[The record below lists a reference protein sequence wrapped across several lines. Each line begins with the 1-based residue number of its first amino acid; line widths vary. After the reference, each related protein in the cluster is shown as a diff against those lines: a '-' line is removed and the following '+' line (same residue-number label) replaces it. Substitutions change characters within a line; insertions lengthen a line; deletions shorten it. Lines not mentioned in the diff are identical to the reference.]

1 MPSRSFSCP
10 TELAGLYRQA
20 RTLPGADFAAAAFA
34 WLCSRL
40 PFDAGTLVTSFVDRP
55 AYVDAHFHGIAD
67 PAATLESWSRVQH
80 LDSLSPLLLAN
91 PLRAQRQDIDDPR
104 IAGEHHAP
112 LREHLARFRFTYS
125 ICIAVQVDDG
135 RGMTVL
141 ILVRHENGSRFAADE
156 LQQMEQLAPHLA
168 EASAINRGM
177 ALLRSP
183 QLGIDQIP
191 LALADAG
198 GALVQT
204 TAAFVR
210 LFWNG
215 QAPQTTQ
222 LDAECLDAIRRGGRW
237 PLPDGIHVLRAERE
251 ADGWLLRVQPGSRL
265 DCLSARECTIAGLFA
280 DGASYKQIAQQLRL
294 APATV
299 RNHLQKIYAK
309 LGVKHRVELIAAIGT
324 GKSAPG

>member
-104 IAGEHHAP
+104 IAGERHAP

-141 ILVRHENGSRFAADE
+141 ILVRHENGSRFAAC
-156 LQQMEQLAPHLA
+156 
-168 EASAINRGM
+168 
-177 ALLRSP
+177 LLYTSP
-183 QLGIDQIP
+183 SPRD
-191 LALADAG
+191 
-198 GALVQT
+198 
-204 TAAFVR
+204 
-210 LFWNG
+210 
-215 QAPQTTQ
+215 
-222 LDAECLDAIRRGGRW
+222 
-237 PLPDGIHVLRAERE
+237 
-251 ADGWLLRVQPGSRL
+251 
-265 DCLSARECTIAGLFA
+265 
-280 DGASYKQIAQQLRL
+280 
-294 APATV
+294 
-299 RNHLQKIYAK
+299 
-309 LGVKHRVELIAAIGT
+309 
-324 GKSAPG
+324 